1 MTRLTEFSL
10 LFGLLICV
18 VAGRSA
24 ADTVGTCTN
33 DMKRRVQAGNG
44 CFAVDIVGH
53 PEFEPGQPL
62 VVFMHGDSG
71 ASKDGNYLKNY
82 KDQFQ
87 RLKRK
92 HVNVLTIARPAYW
105 LPNGPTTGIHARFN
119 RDPYTVPVVDGLAA
133 ALKALKAHYR
143 PSRLVLLGHSGGSMI
158 SGIILGRH
166 PGLVSG
172 AVLVAWA
179 CDTREWRQW
188 RIESAGKRSQWYE
201 SLSARDYIANV
212 PATTKVIAIT
222 GQRDR
227 NTLPKF
233 SKKCVKE
240 MKSHGIDARFKMVS
254 TPRVRGHGS
263 VMRSSVV
270 TRAVLEVSGMRSAKS
285 RTNSAIR
292 DAGASDRGR

>member
-1 MTRLTEFSL
+1 MDASQSTSSVTL
-10 LFGLLICV
+10 
-18 VAGRSA
+18 
-24 ADTVGTCTN
+24 N
-33 DMKRRVQAGNG
+33 
-44 CFAVDIVGH
+44 
-53 PEFEPGQPL
+53 FEPGQPL

-82 KDQFQ
+82 KDKFQ

-105 LPNGPTTGIHARFN
+105 LPTGPTTGIHARFN

-270 TRAVLEVSGMRSAKS
+270 SAC
-285 RTNSAIR
+285 
-292 DAGASDRGR
+292 GA